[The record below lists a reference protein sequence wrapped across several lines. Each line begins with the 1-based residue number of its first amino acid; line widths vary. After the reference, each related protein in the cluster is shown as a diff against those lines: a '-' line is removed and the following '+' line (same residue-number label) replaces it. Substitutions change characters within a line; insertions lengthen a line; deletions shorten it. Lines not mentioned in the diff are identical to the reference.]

1 MITLTQLPDCAGLY
15 IQSELLNTWFADY
28 PNNEDVTITVTYNC
42 TSQYTTDVITTETAT
57 LNLAQ
62 QRVEILPD
70 TMGWEDALED
80 GIYFINVEQTN
91 EDGSVVSETECL
103 FVDCHTKCDIFSYL
117 AKYPEGSALDLSHAA
132 LSYMNDCSDC
142 KCEDGCTIFNHIIA
156 TLSDPTIKMT
166 DCGCNKP

>member
-1 MITLTQLPDCAGLY
+1 MY
-15 IQSELLNTWFADY
+15 
-28 PNNEDVTITVTYNC
+28 
-42 TSQYTTDVITTETAT
+42 SQYTTDVITTETAT

-156 TLSDPTIKMT
+156 TLSDPTIKMKRHHT
-166 DCGCNKP
+166 HTRAQFQKHIQVRNTSLQTEKSMNNTTRVITLKN